1 MPTVTVNGKK
11 KTFPYNA
18 VGKAQADFYARM
30 HGGKKKNNPG
40 PKSEVKSSKT
50 KSKLEKEIEK
60 NKKDK
65 KDTRFADKIYRKS
78 KVDKS
83 LEKEGYHTAKG
94 IRGTKKSKYHES
106 GMGNMSGTA
115 MFS

>member
-40 PKSEVKSSKT
+40 PKMELTGNKAIDTKKLKT
-50 KSKLEKEIEK
+50 QAQTDKFKSKNKGLKNVVK
-60 NKKDK
+60 RYKANRGNKKVQKALNKLAK
-65 KDTRFADKIYRKS
+65 K
-78 KVDKS
+78 
-83 LEKEGYHTAKG
+83 
-94 IRGTKKSKYHES
+94 
-106 GMGNMSGTA
+106 
-115 MFS
+115 